1 MRKRITS
8 LLLSMVMVSGL
19 LFTAMPVHASEEGVK
34 PDMCEHNFSLAEA
47 SERAVMTPG
56 TCVNK
61 AVFYYTC
68 EKCGAIES
76 DGNHTFEGEINPE
89 NHNPSDIWESDY
101 SGHWHE
107 CEDCKEKLDSAV
119 HIPDHEGHATEDY
132 AITCK
137 VCGWVMEEQIK
148 QIHMEFPYKLV
159 VKKTGEAD
167 PTKETFK
174 FVIEEFGAP
183 VDYKIISDAIE
194 TNGEKTYNGTFA
206 FTINSNLLG
215 NISEGF
221 VLRQI
226 KGNAGG
232 WTYDETSYYVI
243 PNNNENGVEDWTFY
257 KLDKDGYFN
266 EENEVREA
274 VFTNSYNAKKA
285 VAPVQKNTPDDKMK
299 SPKTGNDSLMVIWT
313 TMILAAALA
322 FMGFTTVS
330 RRRK

>member
-1 MRKRITS
+1 
-8 LLLSMVMVSGL
+8 
-19 LFTAMPVHASEEGVK
+19 
-34 PDMCEHNFSLAEA
+34 
-47 SERAVMTPG
+47 
-56 TCVNK
+56 
-61 AVFYYTC
+61 
-68 EKCGAIES
+68 
-76 DGNHTFEGEINPE
+76 
-89 NHNPSDIWESDY
+89 
-101 SGHWHE
+101 
-107 CEDCKEKLDSAV
+107 
-119 HIPDHEGHATEDY
+119 
-132 AITCK
+132 
-137 VCGWVMEEQIK
+137 
-148 QIHMEFPYKLV
+148 MEFPYKLV

-194 TNGEKTYNGTFA
+194 TNGEKTYSGTFS

-226 KGNAGG
+226 KGNASG
-232 WTYDETSYYVI
+232 WSYDETSYYVI
-243 PNNNENGVEDWTFY
+243 RDINENGVEDWAFY
-257 KLDKDGYFN
+257 KLDKDGKDGFIN
-266 EENEVREA
+266 EEDKVREA

-285 VAPVQKNTPDDKMK
+285 VTPVQKKAPDDKMK

>member
-1 MRKRITS
+1 MRC
-8 LLLSMVMVSGL
+8 
-19 LFTAMPVHASEEGVK
+19 EE
-34 PDMCEHNFSLAEA
+34 
-47 SERAVMTPG
+47 
-56 TCVNK
+56 
-61 AVFYYTC
+61 
-68 EKCGAIES
+68 
-76 DGNHTFEGEINPE
+76 
-89 NHNPSDIWESDY
+89 
-101 SGHWHE
+101 
-107 CEDCKEKLDSAV
+107 
-119 HIPDHEGHATEDY
+119 
-132 AITCK
+132 
-137 VCGWVMEEQIK
+137 MEEQIK

-194 TNGEKTYNGTFA
+194 TNGEKTYSGTFS

-226 KGNAGG
+226 KGNASG
-232 WTYDETSYYVI
+232 WSYDETSYYVI
-243 PNNNENGVEDWTFY
+243 PYINENGVEDWAFY
-257 KLDKDGYFN
+257 KLDKDGFIN
-266 EENEVREA
+266 EEDKVREA

-285 VAPVQKNTPDDKMK
+285 VTPVQKKAPDDKMK

>member
-1 MRKRITS
+1 MPGIRLLEKMNGKPEVDGTRKDLIQGGIACG
-8 LLLSMVMVSGL
+8 LLLFAASSLQQMGIQYTTAGKAGFITAFYIVFVPVLGIFLKKAAGWKVWMSVFLALIGL
-19 LFTAMPVHASEEGVK
+19 YFLCIKEG
-34 PDMCEHNFSLAEA
+34 FSIGKGDIMIFACAL
-47 SERAVMTPG
+47 
-56 TCVNK
+56 
-61 AVFYYTC
+61 VF
-68 EKCGAIES
+68 
-76 DGNHTFEGEINPE
+76 
-89 NHNPSDIWESDY
+89 
-101 SGHWHE
+101 
-107 CEDCKEKLDSAV
+107 AV

-137 VCGWVMEEQIK
+137 VCGWVMEEQVK
-148 QIHMEFPYKLV
+148 QIQMEIPYKLV

-183 VDYKIISDAIE
+183 VEYKIISDAIE
-194 TNGEKTYNGTFA
+194 TNGEKTYNGTFT

-226 KGNAGG
+226 KGNASG
-232 WTYDETSYYVI
+232 WTYDETSYYVVPHI
-243 PNNNENGVEDWTFY
+243 NENGAEDWAFY
-257 KLDKDGYFN
+257 KLDKDRYIN

-285 VAPVQKNTPDDKMK
+285 VAPVQKKAPDDKMK

-322 FMGFTTVS
+322 FIGLTTVS
-330 RRRK
+330 HRRK

>member
-1 MRKRITS
+1 MRC
-8 LLLSMVMVSGL
+8 
-19 LFTAMPVHASEEGVK
+19 EE
-34 PDMCEHNFSLAEA
+34 
-47 SERAVMTPG
+47 
-56 TCVNK
+56 
-61 AVFYYTC
+61 
-68 EKCGAIES
+68 
-76 DGNHTFEGEINPE
+76 
-89 NHNPSDIWESDY
+89 
-101 SGHWHE
+101 
-107 CEDCKEKLDSAV
+107 
-119 HIPDHEGHATEDY
+119 
-132 AITCK
+132 
-137 VCGWVMEEQIK
+137 MEEQIK

-174 FVIEEFGAP
+174 FVIEDFGAP
-183 VDYKIISDAIE
+183 VEYKIISDAIE

-243 PNNNENGVEDWTFY
+243 PYINENGVEDWAFY
-257 KLDKDGYFN
+257 KLDKDGYIN

-285 VAPVQKNTPDDKMK
+285 VTPVQKKAPDDKMK

>member
-19 LFTAMPVHASEEGVK
+19 LFTAMPVHASEEGVE
-34 PDMCEHNFSLAEA
+34 PDQCEHDFSLAKA
-47 SERAVMTPG
+47 SDEAVMTPG
-56 TCVNK
+56 TCDNE

-68 EKCGAIES
+68 GKCGAIECNE
-76 DGNHTFEGEINPE
+76 NHTFKGEK
-89 NHNPSDIWESDY
+89 NHNPSDVWESDY

-107 CEDCKEKLDSAV
+107 CKDCKEKLDFAV

-194 TNGEKTYNGTFA
+194 TNGEKTYSGTFA

-243 PNNNENGVEDWTFY
+243 PYINENGVEDWAFY
-257 KLDKDGYFN
+257 KLDKDGYRYIN
-266 EENEVREA
+266 EENKVREA

-285 VAPVQKNTPDDKMK
+285 VTPVQKKAPDDKMK